1 MTAKLNFKQSMSAGL
16 MAAVAA
22 LVINVVLFYIFHST
36 GVIDDKIL
44 IDGKQ
49 PLSIVPIIFSCI
61 IPSLI
66 AALVFFLMEKFTNNG
81 YVIFSVVAII
91 LLILS
96 FLSPFMT
103 IKGISIGYGI
113 VLNIMHIVVAL
124 SVLYFIRRALK
135 AVKQSAV

>member
-1 MTAKLNFKQSMSAGL
+1 MTSKLNFRQSMSAGIQ
-16 MAAVAA
+16 AAVAA
-22 LVINVVLFYIFHST
+22 LIVNAVLFYIFHSG
-36 GVIDDKIL
+36 GVIHDNIL

-81 YVIFSVVAII
+81 YLIFSIVAIV

-103 IKGISIGYGI
+103 IKGISVGYGI
-113 VLNIMHIVVAL
+113 ALSLMHVVVAL

-135 AVKQSAV
+135 TVKQTAV

>member
-1 MTAKLNFKQSMSAGL
+1 MTSKLNFKQSMSAGL
-16 MAAVAA
+16 QAAVAA
-22 LVINVVLFYIFHST
+22 LIINAVLFYIFHFT
-36 GVIDDKIL
+36 GVINDSIL

-49 PLSIVPIIFSCI
+49 PLSIVTIIFSCV

-81 YVIFSVVAII
+81 YLIFSIVAIV

-103 IKGISIGYGI
+103 IKGISVGYGI
-113 VLNIMHIVVAL
+113 ALSLMHIVVAL

-135 AVKQSAV
+135 TVKQTNV

>member
-49 PLSIVPIIFSCI
+49 PLSILPIIFSCI

-66 AALVFFLMEKFTNNG
+66 AAFVFFLMEKFTNNG
-81 YVIFSVVAII
+81 YLIFSIVSIV

-103 IKGISIGYGI
+103 IKGISVGYGI
-113 VLNIMHIVVAL
+113 VLSLMHIVVAL

-135 AVKQSAV
+135 TVKQITV

>member
-1 MTAKLNFKQSMSAGL
+1 
-16 MAAVAA
+16 
-22 LVINVVLFYIFHST
+22 
-36 GVIDDKIL
+36 
-44 IDGKQ
+44 
-49 PLSIVPIIFSCI
+49 
-61 IPSLI
+61 
-66 AALVFFLMEKFTNNG
+66 MEKFTNNG

-113 VLNIMHIVVAL
+113 VLNLMHIVVAL

-135 AVKQSAV
+135 TVKQTAV

>member
-22 LVINVVLFYIFHST
+22 LVINVVLFYIFHSA

-91 LLILS
+91 LLLLS

-103 IKGISIGYGI
+103 IKGISMGYGI
-113 VLNIMHIVVAL
+113 VLNLMHVVVAL

-135 AVKQSAV
+135 TVKQSAV

>member
-1 MTAKLNFKQSMSAGL
+1 MTSKLNFKQSMSAGL
-16 MAAVAA
+16 QAAVAA
-22 LVINVVLFYIFHST
+22 LGINVVLFYIFHFT
-36 GVIDDKIL
+36 GVINDSIL

-49 PLSIVPIIFSCI
+49 PLSIVPIIFSCV

-81 YVIFSVVAII
+81 YLIFSIVAIV

-103 IKGISIGYGI
+103 IIGISVGYGI
-113 VLNIMHIVVAL
+113 ALNLMHIVVAL
-124 SVLYFIRRALK
+124 SVLFFIRKALK
-135 AVKQSAV
+135 TEKQIAV